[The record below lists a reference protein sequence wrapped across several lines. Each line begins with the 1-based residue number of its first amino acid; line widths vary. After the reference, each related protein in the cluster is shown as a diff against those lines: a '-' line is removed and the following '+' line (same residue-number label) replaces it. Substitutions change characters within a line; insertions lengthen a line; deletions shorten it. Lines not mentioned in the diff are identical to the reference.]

1 MSIQLDHRTVW
12 RWHFYA
18 GLFCIPF
25 VLWLAATGTVFLFS
39 PQIQELL
46 DRPYSHLE
54 VLRRAT
60 ANAQVQAALAAVP
73 GGTLDAYQLPA
84 TPTSAAQVLVDKG
97 PQQFR
102 VYVHPGTAAVLK
114 VDNEDHRLDKFVFKL
129 HGELMIGKYGSWIVE
144 LAASWAV
151 VMIVTGLFLWWPS
164 HTKGLGGVLYP
175 RLHLK
180 ASKTPAWKGT
190 AFSPYVDAAA
200 NQGASAPEG
209 AGGRLFWKDIHAVTG
224 IYVSFFALFL
234 LFTGLPWA
242 KSWGGYLKAVRH
254 LTAGRIT
261 AQDWTTSTA
270 EIAAARAQR
279 SRSAQSA
286 AASAPM
292 DMASMSMASG
302 AHAQHP
308 AFGRHSTTL
317 RGPDAFLAIDTMV
330 ASVAPLGLAPPV
342 LVSPPLR
349 AGGNWTAKSDTRDRP
364 LQVDL
369 VLNGQ
374 PGSQLGAVLQRTGFR
389 DKPLI
394 DRAVGTGIAAHEGAL
409 FGWPNQ
415 LLSLFTTVSLTLLS
429 VSGLL
434 MWRKR
439 KPADVLGAPVP
450 IRRVRFSAGLI
461 TAMVA
466 LGLYF
471 PFLGGSMLLVGLTER
486 LILRR
491 IPATQHWLG
500 LREA

>member
-1 MSIQLDHRTVW
+1 MSTQLDHRTVW

-25 VLWLAATGTVFLFS
+25 VLWLAATGTVFLFR
-39 PQIQELL
+39 PPIQALL

-175 RLHLK
+175 RLHRK

-190 AFSPYVDAAA
+190 AFSPDVDAAA

-261 AQDWTTSTA
+261 AQDWTTSSA
-270 EIAAARAQR
+270 EITAAHAQR
-279 SRSAQSA
+279 SA
-286 AASAPM
+286 AAAA
-292 DMASMSMASG
+292 DMHMPGMSG
-302 AHAQHP
+302 EHAQH
-308 AFGRHSTTL
+308 AIFGRHSTTL
-317 RGPDAFLAIDTMV
+317 RGPNAFLAIDKMV
-330 ASVAPLGLAPPV
+330 ATVAPLHLAEPV
-342 LVSPPLR
+342 LVSPPMH

-364 LQVDL
+364 QQVDL
-369 VLNGQ
+369 VLDPNT
-374 PGSQLGAVLQRTGFR
+374 GAILKRTGFSS
-389 DKPLI
+389 KPFL
-394 DRAVGTGIAAHEGAL
+394 DRVIGTGIAAHEGAL
-409 FGWPNQ
+409 FGWLNK
-415 LLSLFTTVSLTLLS
+415 LLSLFTTVGLATLAL
-429 VSGLL
+429 SGLG

-439 KPADVLGAPVP
+439 KPEAVLGAPAP
-450 IRRVRFSAGLI
+450 LRPVRFSAALLCLL
-461 TAMVA
+461 VF

-471 PFLGGSMLLVGLTER
+471 PFLGGSMLLVLLTER
-486 LILRR
+486 FILRR
-491 IPATQHWLG
+491 IPTTQHWLG
-500 LREA
+500 LSAPAL